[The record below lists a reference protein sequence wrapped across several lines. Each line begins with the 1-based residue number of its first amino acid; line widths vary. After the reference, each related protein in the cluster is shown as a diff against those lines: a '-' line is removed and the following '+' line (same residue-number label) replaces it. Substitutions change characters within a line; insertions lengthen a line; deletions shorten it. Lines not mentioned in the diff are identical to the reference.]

1 LEGLSSFIACSILS
15 VMAENP
21 TDIDLP
27 YFDTFVSQ
35 LKEGKNSTLEGL
47 IGRNVHWGY
56 WEDPKTAKLTP
67 DDFMVASD
75 ELTKR
80 LLSWA
85 TPQPKQNILDVGCG
99 FGGTI
104 ALINETYEELNL
116 TGLNIDARQI
126 ERAREKVQPLARAGN
141 KIDFVVG
148 DACKLPFPDKS
159 FDTVFA
165 VECIF
170 HFPSRSKFFKEAHR
184 VLKPGGRLVLS
195 DFIARPLLL
204 PILGGL
210 YAVYR
215 KDIHKVYGSR
225 NKVASLAQY
234 RFLSK
239 FSGLESLGVE
249 DITRNTIPTY
259 ATINKYADS
268 TGFDAKSFVR
278 AQAVMEYGSK
288 WGALRYDILAFRK
301 RA

>member
-1 LEGLSSFIACSILS
+1 
-15 VMAENP
+15 MAENP

-27 YFDTFVSQ
+27 YFDTFVTE
-35 LKEGKNSTLEGL
+35 LKEGKNATLEGL

-56 WEDPKTAKLTP
+56 WEDPAQAKLTP
-67 DDFMVASD
+67 EDFLVASD

-80 LLSWA
+80 LLAWA
-85 TPQPKQNILDVGCG
+85 TPEPGQKILDVGCG

-104 ALINETYEELNL
+104 ALINETYSQLDL

-126 ERAREKVQPLARAGN
+126 ERARAKVEPLARNGN
-141 KIDFVVG
+141 IINFVVG
-148 DACKLPFPDKS
+148 DACKLPFADKS

-170 HFPSRSKFFKEAHR
+170 HFPSRSKFFKEAFR

-204 PILGGL
+204 PVLGGL
-210 YAVYR
+210 YLRYR

-225 NKVASLAQY
+225 NKVASLGQY

-239 FSGLESLGVE
+239 YSGLEPIGVE
-249 DITRNTIPTY
+249 DITRNTLPTY
-259 ATINKYADS
+259 ATINKYANS
-268 TGFDAKSFVR
+268 TGFDPRSFVR